1 MVAQILP
8 KDKFDSFAQGLLDG
22 RRLMAPVAKGPQF
35 AFAQIESKNEVGR
48 IQMDYDVSMLSP
60 KKYML
65 PPHEKLLSFTGRGPE
80 GVTNELEAEP
90 TAILGVHPYDLVA
103 MSTLDAAML
112 SAPADRNYAAR
123 RKVTTIIGMNIQ
135 EYASDYQ
142 FMADVGSADAP
153 EGSYDLFLT
162 DLGDRY
168 YVEVGSDNGEKL
180 VADSGVFAPAGDA
193 DAKAKAD
200 YDAAKKA
207 NLVNRLPYP
216 KEKLPELLDS
226 SYDSLLWDAIAT
238 RCFSCGACTNVCP
251 TCYCFDVN
259 DKLNMDATSGVRER
273 KWDSCQLGVFA
284 EVAGGE
290 NFREERASRLRH
302 RMFRKGKFIQERT
315 GQPGCVG
322 CGRCS
327 FHCVAK
333 ISILEAFQQIADEV
347 AEVQV

>member
-1 MVAQILP
+1 MVPQILP
-8 KDKFDSFAQGLLDG
+8 KDKFDSFVKSLLDG

-35 AFAQIESKNEVGR
+35 AFAQIESENEVGL
-48 IQMDYDVSMLSP
+48 IQMDYDVTILSP

-80 GVTNELEAEP
+80 GVSYELQAEP
-90 TAILGVHPYDLVA
+90 TVILGVHPYDLVA

-112 SAPADRNYAAR
+112 SEPADRNYAER
-123 RKVTTIIGMNIQ
+123 RNVTTVIGMNIQ
-135 EYASDYQ
+135 EYANEHQ
-142 FMADVGSADAP
+142 FMADVGSAEP
-153 EGSYDLFLT
+153 PKRSCDLFLT

-168 YVEVGSDNGEKL
+168 FVEVSSEEGEKL
-180 VADSGVFAPAGDA
+180 VAASGVFAPGGDT

-200 YDAAKKA
+200 YDAAKQA
-207 NLVNRLPYP
+207 NLVKRIPYT
-216 KEKLPELLDS
+216 KEKLPAMLDA

-238 RCFSCGACTNVCP
+238 RCFSCGSCTNVCP
-251 TCYCFDVN
+251 TCYCFDVA

-315 GQPGCVG
+315 GWPGCVG

-327 FHCVAK
+327 AHCVAK

-347 AEVQV
+347 AEVQA